1 MKCLLCGLNCST
13 EKVIKKH
20 VNFHKIKEDDIFF
33 KDLFLP
39 DTLEKKWNFCN
50 IFFKTC
56 RQKKIHMFFSIMVQ
70 KKQFGGSKRSTLLIN
85 ILKCGLITY
94 FSINFTQNKNF
105 YGFFK
110 SDVVD
115 DFLQSVYES
124 YHPQKNKIQAFFE
137 MINQQRGEIILEGN
151 RAWLTNLLVTKHFN
165 TFLRTEIKN
174 EIIKR
179 IILHG
184 QSGSSWFFKRFERLS
199 IFTTPANQVQ
209 SFSN

>member
-1 MKCLLCGLNCST
+1 
-13 EKVIKKH
+13 
-20 VNFHKIKEDDIFF
+20 
-33 KDLFLP
+33 
-39 DTLEKKWNFCN
+39 
-50 IFFKTC
+50 
-56 RQKKIHMFFSIMVQ
+56 MFFSIMVQ

-85 ILKCGLITY
+85 ILKRGSITY
-94 FSINFTQNKNF
+94 FSINLTQHKNF
-105 YGFFK
+105 YDFFK